1 MTQSLL
7 QRSAWS
13 FGESS
18 ALSAPVP
25 ALAPREA
32 PERDAVEETCSQP
45 HPRVPDELDR
55 VARAARGEPGAQA
68 WLLDQVMPRVRRVT
82 RAFLKSPAD
91 ADDAAQLALLAIL
104 RSASTYRGEA
114 SLSAWAKRIA
124 VRTTLRY
131 LEGERRTPSAPAAG
145 DGEELPAPDDAR
157 PSEALA
163 RDVREYLDE
172 LPEAQLAERGELGLG
187 QRHLLED
194 ARGAAQQRAAGVGQ
208 TGRVAVSR
216 EQLLAQLALEQE
228 HGLAHGRLCFPEL
241 IRGLGKAAA
250 AHDGGK
256 GRQPRAV

>member
-13 FGESS
+13 FGGSS

-32 PERDAVEETCSQP
+32 PAEQAIEEAAQRQSQ
-45 HPRVPDELDR
+45 PRVPDELER
-55 VARAARGEPGAQA
+55 VARAARGEPEAQA
-68 WLLDQVMPRVRRVT
+68 WLLDRVLPRVRRVT

-124 VRTTLRY
+124 VRTTLRFI
-131 LEGERRTPSAPAAG
+131 EGERRMPSAPAVA
-145 DGEELPAPDDAR
+145 DGEDLPAPADAR
-157 PSEALA
+157 PGEALA

-172 LPEAQLAERGELGLG
+172 LPEAQRNAVILHHALGYSVD
-187 QRHLLED
+187 EI
-194 ARGAAQQRAAGVGQ
+194 AAS
-208 TGRVAVSR
+208 TEVSPDTVK
-216 EQLLAQLALEQE
+216 
-228 HGLAHGRLCFPEL
+228 GRLKL
-241 IRGLGKAAA
+241 GTAALRKRIRQEIAI
-250 AHDGGK
+250 
-256 GRQPRAV
+256 GRRRQS

>member
-18 ALSAPVP
+18 ALSAAVP

-32 PERDAVEETCSQP
+32 PEEEAVEEACSQP

-68 WLLDQVMPRVRRVT
+68 WLLDQVMPRVRRIT

-131 LEGERRTPSAPAAG
+131 LEGERRTPSAPAAT

-172 LPEAQLAERGELGLG
+172 LPEAQRNAIILHHALGYSVD
-187 QRHLLED
+187 EI
-194 ARGAAQQRAAGVGQ
+194 AGL
-208 TGRVAVSR
+208 TEVSPDTVK
-216 EQLLAQLALEQE
+216 
-228 HGLAHGRLCFPEL
+228 GRLKL
-241 IRGLGKAAA
+241 GTAALRKRIRQEIAI
-250 AHDGGK
+250 
-256 GRQPRAV
+256 GRRRQS